1 MAHSRFEWEMG
12 LVWEILVLG
21 CGDLVVEYRLFEDIL
36 ISVILEEIAGVEVR
50 VIINLIFLDISDF

>member
-1 MAHSRFEWEMG
+1 MAHSRFDWEMG

-21 CGDLVVEYRLFEDIL
+21 CGDLVIEYRLFEDIL

>member
-21 CGDLVVEYRLFEDIL
+21 CGDLVIEYRLFEDIL